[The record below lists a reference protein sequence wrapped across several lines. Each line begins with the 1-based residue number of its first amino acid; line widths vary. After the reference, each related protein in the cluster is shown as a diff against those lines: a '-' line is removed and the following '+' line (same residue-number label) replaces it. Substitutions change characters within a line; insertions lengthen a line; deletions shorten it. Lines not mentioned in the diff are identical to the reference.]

1 MDLPILWIGDNVMEL
16 HRKRDA
22 AFTLQSI
29 LRIFQGLWRK
39 QLGELT
45 GRIVDIRVINSRAG
59 GGWLLL
65 LLAWVF
71 IVVPALHIES
81 ELSLLSRLP
90 SSPKV
95 PRLRMEREA

>member
-1 MDLPILWIGDNVMEL
+1 MKL

-22 AFTLQSI
+22 AFALQSI

-45 GRIVDIRVINSRAG
+45 GRIVKIRVINSRAG

-71 IVVPALHIES
+71 IVVPALHGED
-81 ELSLLSRLP
+81 LLAASWP
-90 SSPKV
+90 
-95 PRLRMEREA
+95 